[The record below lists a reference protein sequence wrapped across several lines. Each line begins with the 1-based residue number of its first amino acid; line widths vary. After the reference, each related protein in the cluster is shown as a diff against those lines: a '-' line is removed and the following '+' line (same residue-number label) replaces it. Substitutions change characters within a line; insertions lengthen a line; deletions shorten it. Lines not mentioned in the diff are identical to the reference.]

1 MFKAVKNISP
11 MIFILALA
19 AAVHA
24 ASPKAPKPGA
34 ADTAR
39 KPEVVDAAPK
49 PEPAD
54 SASGQS
60 AVGKPKAADTASK
73 PKTAGRQSAASAG
86 LDTRD
91 ALAAKQDS
99 ISEALYREEDG
110 QDFNA
115 LFEDMDADHFMA
127 VDTSFAWS
135 NSRIN
140 SGRFDY
146 KMLGPE
152 DTIRIPLIDTAQSKH
167 FVHPYPGHITSPFGP
182 RRFLWHYGTDVKL
195 HTGDTVRSMMDGIV
209 RVIQYDRRGYGN
221 VVVVRHHSGLE
232 TVYGHLAKGGVRVE
246 ANHHIK
252 AGEMVGLGGNTGR
265 STGPHLHFEIRYFG
279 EPFNPAYIIDFENYA
294 LRSDTLVLTRDNF
307 EYLTEIRKTVYHAV
321 RGGDNLGAIARRYG
335 TTVTKL
341 CRLNGITP
349 RTTLRIGRKLVV
361 RSGKEAEEQV
371 IRDELPAAADGIDT
385 GDTDGESAEAEV
397 ASVPAAAPDS
407 AIIDGTAETVDAE
420 GQ

>member
-1 MFKAVKNISP
+1 
-11 MIFILALA
+11 
-19 AAVHA
+19 
-24 ASPKAPKPGA
+24 
-34 ADTAR
+34 
-39 KPEVVDAAPK
+39 
-49 PEPAD
+49 
-54 SASGQS
+54 
-60 AVGKPKAADTASK
+60 
-73 PKTAGRQSAASAG
+73 
-86 LDTRD
+86 
-91 ALAAKQDS
+91 
-99 ISEALYREEDG
+99 
-110 QDFNA
+110 
-115 LFEDMDADHFMA
+115 MDADGFMA

-152 DTIRIPLIDTAQSKH
+152 DTIRIPLTDTAQSKR
-167 FVHPYPGHITSPFGP
+167 FIHPYPGRITSPFGP

-246 ANHHIK
+246 ANHYIK
-252 AGEMVGLGGNTGR
+252 AGDMVGLGGNTGR

-279 EPFNPAYIIDFENYA
+279 EPFDPAYIIDFENYA
-294 LRSDTLVLTRDNF
+294 LRGDTLVLTRDNF
-307 EYLTEIRKTVYHAV
+307 EYLTEIRKTVYHTV

-349 RTTLRIGRKLVV
+349 RTMLRVGRKLVV

-371 IRDELPAAADGIDT
+371 IRDELPAAAGGADISD
-385 GDTDGESAEAEV
+385 ESDEAAESEV
-397 ASVPAAAPDS
+397 ASVPAAPADTVTG
-407 AIIDGTAETVDAE
+407 GTAETVGAE
-420 GQ
+420 DR